1 MAFTWESFADS
12 GKDQYVGWT
21 YPPAIRLS
29 ADKFVAFSRHS
40 NFESKV
46 VDYSTST
53 NELSKSILE
62 TSAPPWDSPY
72 NVNGFSICTLSDGRV
87 LAAGGFGIFD
97 DVPAYHRGAYLG
109 TYTGSDFTWVATT
122 DLPVDGNRLYLL
134 LLSDNRVL
142 LLRDGAYAPYFGTVS
157 GDTISW
163 ALGTG
168 TVTMYAGEKACVL
181 LSDGRV
187 LIGGGDSHSVY
198 TVSGTSISSGAVTDS
213 GDPLTS
219 DYPHEILIESGA
231 AIFSCMR
238 GPDARRAAV
247 SGSTLTH
254 TALPSIGESTA
265 NEIAVFEG
273 SDGAYIVLFLADS
286 TEPLGLVGLDRPFTI
301 ESSSFSIS
309 SGATAEFAGDE
320 IHARA
325 WESTQG
331 ADFYTPLFVTDD
343 RNFSISSGADVYFD
357 AWGTFNISSG
367 SETSFVSADVHSVR
381 FAIVSGSDV
390 AIHPAAI
397 RTNIVR
403 IQGSTKVDFIPS
415 FEKQTAFQLSS
426 GTLPEFAAVFQIP
439 GTFDIR
445 AATSLAMRWERYS
458 QPIASISC
466 GSVFVPHLSAISPR
480 SLDIA
485 SSSDA
490 IWVSDASNL
499 SRLSISCGSECEFVS
514 AARYVDR
521 QEFPAFA
528 GCH

>member
-1 MAFTWESFADS
+1 MAFTWLSFAES
-12 GKDQYVGWT
+12 SKDASIGET
-21 YPPAIRLS
+21 YPPAVRLS
-29 ADKFVAFSRHS
+29 ADTFVAFSGGSEYDAKRI
-40 NFESKV
+40 E
-46 VDYSTST
+46 YSAATAS
-53 NELSKSILE
+53 LSKSTLY
-62 TSAPPWDSPY
+62 SSSPPWGSIFPVY
-72 NVNGFSICTLSDGRV
+72 GASICTLSDGRV
-87 LAAGGFGIFD
+87 LAAGGDLYG
-97 DVPAYHRGAYLG
+97 VGYHRGAYLG
-109 TYTGSDFTWVATT
+109 TYTGSAFTWVATT
-122 DLPVDGNRLYLL
+122 DLPVDGDRLYLL

-142 LLRDGAYAPYFGTVS
+142 LIRTGGAYAPYFGTVS
-157 GDTISW
+157 GNTITW
-163 ALGTG
+163 VLGTG
-168 TVTMYAGEKACVL
+168 NVTMYLPDDSCVL
-181 LSDGRV
+181 LADGRV
-187 LIGGGDSHSVY
+187 LVGGGSSHSVY
-198 TVSGTSISSGAVTDS
+198 TISGTSVSSGAITDS
-213 GDPLTS
+213 GSPLSHT
-219 DYPHEILIESGA
+219 YPHETLIESGA

-238 GPDARRAAV
+238 GPDARRAEI

-254 TALPSIGESTA
+254 AALPSMGESTS
-265 NEIAVFEG
+265 NEMAVFEG
-273 SDGAYIVLFLADS
+273 SDGAYIVLFFQDS
-286 TEPLGLVGLDRPFTI
+286 TEPLGLVGVDPPFVI
-301 ESSSFSIS
+301 VSASFSIG
-309 SGATAEFAGDE
+309 SGATAEFSGKE

-331 ADFYTPLFVTDD
+331 ADFYSPLFATDD
-343 RNFSISSGADVYFD
+343 RNFSISSGTDVYFD

-403 IQGSTKVDFIPS
+403 IQGRTKVDFIPS
-415 FEKQTAFQLSS
+415 FEKQTAFKLSS

-439 GTFDIR
+439 VTFDIR
-445 AATSLAMRWERYS
+445 AATSLAMRWERHS

-499 SRLSISCGSECEFVS
+499 TRLSISCGSECEFVS

>member
-1 MAFTWESFADS
+1 MAITWESFADS
-12 GKDQYVGWT
+12 AKDEYVGTT
-21 YPPAIRLS
+21 YPSAIRLS
-29 ADKFVAFSRHS
+29 ANKFVAFSDQS
-40 NFESKV
+40 NSDSKV
-46 VDYSTST
+46 IDYSTAT
-53 NELSKSILE
+53 NELSRSIL
-62 TSAPPWDSPY
+62 SSSSPPWGY
-72 NVNGFSICTLSDGRV
+72 TYQLVGFSICTLSDGRV
-87 LAAGGFGIFD
+87 LAAGGYSY
-97 DVPAYHRGAYLG
+97 DVFSYIQDAYLG

-122 DLPVDGNRLYLL
+122 DLPVDGDHLYLL

-142 LLRDGAYAPYFGTVS
+142 LLRNGVYAPYFGTIS

-163 ALGTG
+163 TLGTG
-168 TVTMYAGEKACVL
+168 NIARYDGDACVL
-181 LSDGRV
+181 LADGRV
-187 LIGGGDSHSVY
+187 LIGGGDTHSAY
-198 TVSGTSISSGAVTDS
+198 TISGTSVSSGAITDS
-213 GDPLTS
+213 GSPLGFT
-219 DYPHEILIESGA
+219 YPHETLIESGA

-238 GPDARRAAV
+238 GPDARRAAI

-254 TALPSIGESTA
+254 AALPSMGESTTS
-265 NEIAVFEG
+265 EMAVFEG

-286 TEPLGLVGLDRPFTI
+286 TEPLGLVGFDPPFTI
-301 ESSSFSIS
+301 VSASFSIG
-309 SGATAEFAGDE
+309 SGATAEFYGDE

-331 ADFYTPLFVTDD
+331 ADFYTTLFVTDD
-343 RNFSISSGADVYFD
+343 RSFSISSGTDVYFD
-357 AWGTFNISSG
+357 AWGTFNITSG